1 MSPQKLTITPQALA
15 NILRGSHGLSSPDGT
30 DFDPRGPLGPIA
42 YQLYMRLGARQQ
54 MVALNPQPIPPVD
67 DMARM
72 VAQAFV
78 AEVIA
83 AKQHALG
90 SERSANVD
98 KRIGEF
104 TDWCGTG
111 ALTQRLV
118 EWLRRLGFKG
128 VGGGGEP
135 VPRPNESV
143 NAQVRM
149 VIGAE
154 LYAARDFDKGLGAA
168 GEALMQQGAME
179 LG

>member
-42 YQLYMRLGARQQ
+42 YQLYMRLAARQQ

-78 AEVIA
+78 AEVMA
-83 AKQHALG
+83 AHQQAPG
-90 SERSANVD
+90 SERGASVD
-98 KRIGEF
+98 KRIAEF
-104 TDWCGTG
+104 SDYCGTNEKMQRMIEFLRKLGPKG
-111 ALTQRLV
+111 A
-118 EWLRRLGFKG
+118 
-128 VGGGGEP
+128 GGGGEP
-135 VPRPNESV
+135 VPRPNE
-143 NAQVRM
+143 AAYARM
-149 VIGAE
+149 RLVIGAE
-154 LYAARDFDKGLGAA
+154 LYAARDLVKGLGAA